1 MMLDGGEE
9 CPEPAPGFEPIS
21 TILPLVLTIILQQA
35 ETHHDEPSN
44 SEGRGYRW
52 AA

>member
-1 MMLDGGEE
+1 MMLHGGEE

-21 TILPLVLTIILQQA
+21 TIMPLVLSYILLQA
-35 ETHHDEPSN
+35 EAQHDEPSN